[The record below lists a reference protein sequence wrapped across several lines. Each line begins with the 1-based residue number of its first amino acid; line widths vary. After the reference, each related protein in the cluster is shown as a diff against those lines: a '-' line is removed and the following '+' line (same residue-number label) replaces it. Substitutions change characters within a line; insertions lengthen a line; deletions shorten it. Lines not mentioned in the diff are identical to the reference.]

1 MKFKKIVL
9 RKGII
14 MLFLLIVA
22 GNYLSAQE
30 NNYKIEVKQMDGI
43 KALVIKADIPT
54 AEIADNMG
62 PLFGKL
68 MNYMQEKEVAPGGPP
83 FAVYYS
89 FDPEGNTVFE
99 IGAPVASACEGNGEI
114 EFKEYPP
121 TKAVSTLFVGAY
133 ADMVPV
139 YEAMDKYMKDNNLEH
154 QGIVWEVYYT
164 DPSEVAPEENQ
175 TLIYYPLKD

>member
-1 MKFKKIVL
+1 MKFKQIVR
-9 RKGII
+9 RKGML
-14 MLFLLIVA
+14 MLFLIVVA
-22 GNYLSAQE
+22 GNNITAQE

-68 MNYMQEKEVAPGGPP
+68 MNYMQENGVAPEGPP

-99 IGAPVASACEGNGEI
+99 LGAPVASVCEGNGEI

-121 TKAVSTLFVGAY
+121 TKAVSTMFVGAY
-133 ADMVPV
+133 TGMMPV
-139 YEAMDKYMKDNNLEH
+139 YEAMDKYMKDNNLQQE
-154 QGIVWEVYYT
+154 GIVWEVYYT
-164 DPSEVAPEENQ
+164 NPSEVAPEENQ